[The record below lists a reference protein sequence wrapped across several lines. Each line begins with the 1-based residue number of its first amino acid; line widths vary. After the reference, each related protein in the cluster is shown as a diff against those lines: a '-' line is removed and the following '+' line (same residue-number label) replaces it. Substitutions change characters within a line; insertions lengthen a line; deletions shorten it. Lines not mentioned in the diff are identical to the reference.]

1 MTRHWTMTTL
11 ALATVLCLS
20 LQHRAAAQDVV
31 GITAIESADEAS
43 LLFEL
48 VGDKSLMISVS
59 QGTLSIGGSPIAT
72 YPKGGSFEAQWREL
86 VDNSADFEPADF
98 AARLEQFDLEGAS
111 DRQRAG
117 FEALRA
123 AVVSLATVH
132 AVLPEVLETLP
143 QRVAPAL
150 PPPSRPVDVSV
161 ARGVPSRTT
170 VVEIASPGFVGGLVG
185 GAMNLIAAYVALG
198 FIGLG
203 LLFFA
208 PKQLETVAD
217 TVWHS
222 FGRSFLAGLFAQP
235 LILPVFAMMIVG
247 LVLTVVGIVVVPFAV
262 SAFIA
267 ALLLAVVG
275 GFVAVARTVG
285 EIYVRRRMA
294 RGEAVSTWGS
304 YRYLVY
310 GLMGVLAIWLPA
322 ILLGWIPVAGT
333 LLTITAAVCT
343 WVLATAG
350 FGAAI
355 ISRGGIRGTFVRQID
370 LALTDEHFWTEDA
383 MPTPIRRSGSRTQ

>member
-1 MTRHWTMTTL
+1 
-11 ALATVLCLS
+11 LS
-20 LQHRAAAQDVV
+20 PHDRAAAQDVV

-43 LLFEL
+43 LRFEL
-48 VGDKSLMISVS
+48 VGDQTLMISLS
-59 QGTLSIGGSPIAT
+59 HGTLSIGGSPVAT
-72 YPKGGSFEAQWREL
+72 YPEGGRFEQQWREL
-86 VDNSADFEPADF
+86 VDKSADFGPSDF
-98 AARLEQFDLEGAS
+98 AASLERFDLESAS
-111 DRQRAG
+111 ESQRAG

-123 AVVSLATVH
+123 AVVSLATVN

-143 QRVAPAL
+143 QRVAP
-150 PPPSRPVDVSV
+150 PPRAVDVTV
-161 ARGVPSRTT
+161 ARGVPSQAI
-170 VVEIASPGFVGGLVG
+170 VVDVASPGFVGGLVG
-185 GAMNLIAAYVALG
+185 GAMNLIAAYVALA
-198 FIGLG
+198 FISLG

-267 ALLLAVVG
+267 ALLLAVLG
-275 GFVAVARTVG
+275 GFVAIARTVG
-285 EIYVRRRMA
+285 EIYLRRRMA

-304 YRYLVY
+304 YRYVVY
-310 GLMGVLAIWLPA
+310 GLVGVLAIWLPT

-333 LLTITAAVCT
+333 LLTITAAACT

-355 ISRGGIRGTFVRQID
+355 ISRGGLRGTFVRQID
-370 LALTDEHFWTEDA
+370 LALTDEQFWTDEA
-383 MPTPIRRSGSRTQ
+383 MPTPIPRRAARRPQ